1 MTIEE
6 AETEQNKF
14 AKKLMTDEKKFFMRL
29 KMEYYQFL
37 KCMVRKLIV
46 VINNQTLHVHLKRQS
61 LEVLGANKRRAKRH
75 RHEFI

>member
-61 LEVLGANKRRAKRH
+61 LEVFGANKRRAKRH

>member
-29 KMEYYQFL
+29 KMEITNF
-37 KCMVRKLIV
+37 
-46 VINNQTLHVHLKRQS
+46 
-61 LEVLGANKRRAKRH
+61 
-75 RHEFI
+75 

>member
-37 KCMVRKLIV
+37 KSMVRKLIV

-61 LEVLGANKRRAKRH
+61 L
-75 RHEFI
+75 